1 MGNPVSAYLQLE
13 SKGIKLATNSHF
25 QIPHLNPMIFQIP
38 HLNPMIFQIPHLN
51 PMIFQYFD
59 LRYLKYLGSSMFVFS
74 LNCLTGAKELI
85 CTDYLLLNFSYIIKG
100 LGHEVAKI
108 IVIRI
113 KVLWRVISFVFYPKF
128 CDIFMLSCNF
138 STFQS
143 FYKQGFIS
151 FVDKF
156 CAWMFLVWRNSILT
170 LYLR

>member
-13 SKGIKLATNSHF
+13 NKVIKLATNSHF

-38 HLNPMIFQIPHLN
+38 HLNPMILQIPHLNPMIFQIPHLN
-51 PMIFQYFD
+51 PMIFQSFD
-59 LRYLKYLGSSMFVFS
+59 LRYLKYLGSSMFVFT

-128 CDIFMLSCNF
+128 CEIFYVVM
-138 STFQS
+138 
-143 FYKQGFIS
+143 
-151 FVDKF
+151 
-156 CAWMFLVWRNSILT
+156 
-170 LYLR
+170 